1 MSTDLLPP
9 GSTALERSLAEAS
22 ARLSDVPVPI
32 RSLWNPATCPAGLLP
47 FLAWGVSID
56 LWDSQWSEAEKRG
69 AIACAIEDQRRKGTP
84 ASLRSVIDR
93 FDPLIEVV
101 EWFEDRDTL
110 DPHTFRLELPLRAES
125 AVEYDEAL
133 VAALLRDI
141 AAVKPLRAHMF
152 AVHRLVAQ
160 ADAWLVGAA
169 QVAGLTRIDSFTD
182 LTVPENA
189 AWAKYL
195 QTEDGEP
202 IRSAEGPFLE
212 VA

>member
-1 MSTDLLPP
+1 MSADLLPP
-9 GSTALERSLAEAS
+9 GSTVLERSLADAS

-32 RSLWNPATCPAGLLP
+32 RSLWDPATCPAGLLP

-56 LWDSQWSEAEKRG
+56 LWDSQWAETEKRA
-69 AIACAIEDQRRKGTP
+69 AIATAIEDQRRKGTP
-84 ASLRSVIDR
+84 ASLRRVIDR

-110 DPHTFRLELPLRAES
+110 DPHTFRLELPLRADS
-125 AVEYDEAL
+125 AVDYDEAL

-169 QVAGLTRIDSFTD
+169 QVAGLTRIDGFTD
-182 LTVPENA
+182 LTVPDNP
-189 AWAKYL
+189 AWANYL

-202 IRSAEGPFLE
+202 IRSAEGLFLE